1 MTNYPISDISEAED
15 IETINMY
22 NERIAQGYAKEDIIA
37 SINAKGRDNARTPM
51 QWDDSEN
58 GGFTTGTPWLHVNP
72 NYKTINV
79 KAELADPDSIFYT
92 YKKLIE
98 LRKQNEIVVWG
109 SYHLLEETADE
120 VFAYIR
126 ELDGERWL
134 VVTNISEENNTF
146 EMPSDGKEV
155 IISNY
160 EGSNRLSGEV
170 ELKPYEAFV
179 VKI

>member
-1 MTNYPISDISEAED
+1 M
-15 IETINMY
+15 
-22 NERIAQGYAKEDIIA
+22 
-37 SINAKGRDNARTPM
+37 
-51 QWDDSEN
+51 
-58 GGFTTGTPWLHVNP
+58 
-72 NYKTINV
+72 
-79 KAELADPDSIFYT
+79 
-92 YKKLIE
+92 
-98 LRKQNEIVVWG
+98 VWG